1 MQCSFLAL
9 KSVLGM
15 GDLVPGEG
23 GGADAG
29 QRGYG
34 EEDSE
39 AVSWGNRSVTCLSL
53 PPPPSYAPL
62 FTLRASLWQLRGTPG
77 PSLALPP
84 LALPAI
90 PLLLTLTSKQR
101 QLQEGRW

>member
-1 MQCSFLAL
+1 MQCAHFWLLAL

-34 EEDSE
+34 EEDGE
-39 AVSWGNRSVTCLSL
+39 AASWGNRPVTCLSL

-62 FTLRASLWQLRGTPG
+62 FILRASLWRLRGAPC
-77 PSLALPP
+77 PSPALPP

-90 PLLLTLTSKQR
+90 PFLPTLN
-101 QLQEGRW
+101 L

>member
-1 MQCSFLAL
+1 MCSFLAL

-23 GGADAG
+23 AG
-29 QRGYG
+29 RMLDREGIGRRTVRLSPG
-34 EEDSE
+34 EI
-39 AVSWGNRSVTCLSL
+39 GLSL

-62 FTLRASLWQLRGTPG
+62 FTLRASLWRLRGVPC
-77 PSLALPP
+77 PSPALPP

-90 PLLLTLTSKQR
+90 PFLPTLN
-101 QLQEGRW
+101 L